1 MKILDPILFV
11 KEFVPATYL
20 QNQQTFD
27 FTDRS
32 NPAANQLFSEVV
44 SSLGAAFSLYSN
56 AEGQGNRISRIQSD
70 SIGFARSLS
79 LAVEGAYE
87 WSITRGISLSKVTI
101 MGIEYDETT
110 KELFKTVQRADALD
124 GRRGNAN
131 LQASVAAGLE
141 AAGEEAGS
149 SGVLGMGISA
159 GSVGLSGLMQEAP
172 EPKNAL
178 ESEATDSSDL
188 VAQLQSLKKALDAG
202 LIDQAEFDA
211 AKAKALG
218 LA

>member
-1 MKILDPILFV
+1 MFLVRKVSFLTIWRCLAGERGHSAGGKSLF
-11 KEFVPATYL
+11 P
-20 QNQQTFD
+20 
-27 FTDRS
+27 
-32 NPAANQLFSEVV
+32 
-44 SSLGAAFSLYSN
+44 
-56 AEGQGNRISRIQSD
+56 
-70 SIGFARSLS
+70 
-79 LAVEGAYE
+79 
-87 WSITRGISLSKVTI
+87 
-101 MGIEYDETT
+101 
-110 KELFKTVQRADALD
+110 
-124 GRRGNAN
+124 
-131 LQASVAAGLE
+131 
-141 AAGEEAGS
+141 AGEEAGS
-149 SGVLGMGISA
+149 SGVLGMGIAA